1 MHTSGKYSSKT
12 TSPHKLLS
20 FPKVNSKHLVLVTSS
35 CLQLGKKY
43 YYSSEMMI
51 NIKERTRDSDPEVV
65 FKEYGVLKNHDSFY
79 KFRCEDVDN
88 HISIFFEPL
97 TSDRSVVT
105 YKSIELD

>member
-1 MHTSGKYSSKT
+1 MHTTGKYSSKST
-12 TSPHKLLS
+12 NPHKILTL
-20 FPKVNSKHLVLVTSS
+20 PKVNSKRLVLITAS

-51 NIKERTRDSDPEVV
+51 HIKERTRDSDPEVV

-88 HISIFFEPL
+88 HVNIIFEPL
-97 TSDRSVVT
+97 TSDRSIVT
-105 YKSIELD
+105 YKFIELD